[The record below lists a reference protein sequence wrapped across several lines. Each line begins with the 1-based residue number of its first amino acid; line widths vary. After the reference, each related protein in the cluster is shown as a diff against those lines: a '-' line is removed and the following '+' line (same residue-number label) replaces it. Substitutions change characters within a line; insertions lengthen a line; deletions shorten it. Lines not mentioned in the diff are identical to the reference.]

1 MSQYEP
7 MLYADAHREREIES
21 SMHSSGWRLASTD
34 ALAVCGKEFCDGVP
48 RGCILLP
55 GEIHNMGLFQ
65 MIQRGSYQELKE
77 GMQTFLLDDKTQ
89 DAILQFMRNATE
101 LTEYVSDRS
110 KQISNANVA
119 TQHRMHVMIAQS
131 VRYHPNNAY
140 IMQNG
145 LAVLSCLG
153 PAAMPHDQVL
163 YIVATLIP
171 LMHENAADPK
181 LQLQCLQTI
190 NILTNNEA
198 PTPWIMIGDKNML
211 NIVMQSMD
219 AHADNTMLAVT
230 GMTVLARFM
239 DFVSVTRDRLEM
251 DPSQV
256 DRLES
261 FLCTVIA
268 LYSEHE
274 QVIGFCT
281 GALECLYIKF
291 RSNAWQHERVLHLTL
306 KIMTTFPGVFSITK
320 NSVGLIL
327 AMLPAF
333 EGPLPDKFARS
344 SVDAAQ
350 VLPTIVRSMM
360 LMREGNDLH
369 QQQQCEMC
377 TVVFRIITRICR
389 NSPENKGV
397 VNSMTLVQDL
407 VNRFAG
413 DNSLLLQPHPE
424 DSIGV
429 GFHKH
434 LAILKTVLASAVH
447 GVKTG
452 HRS

>member
-1 MSQYEP
+1 MDSR
-7 MLYADAHREREIES
+7 A
-21 SMHSSGWRLASTD
+21 WRLASSD
-34 ALAVCGKEFCDGVP
+34 ALAVRGKEFCDDVP
-48 RGCILLP
+48 CGCVLLP
-55 GEIHNMGLFQ
+55 GEIHNMGLFR
-65 MIQRGSYQELKE
+65 MIQGGSYKELKE
-77 GMQTFLLDDKTQ
+77 GMQTFLLDDRSQ
-89 DAILQFMRNATE
+89 YAILQFMRNATE
-101 LTEYVSDRS
+101 LTEFVGDRS

-119 TQHRMHVMIAQS
+119 TRHQMHVMVAQS

-140 IMQNG
+140 ILQNG
-145 LAVLSCLG
+145 LAVLSRLG
-153 PAAMPHDQVL
+153 PAAIPHDQVL

-171 LMHENAADPK
+171 LMHEYAADPK

-190 NILTNNEA
+190 NILTDNDVPA
-198 PTPWIMIGDKNML
+198 PWLMVSDTNML
-211 NIVMQSMD
+211 KVVMQSMNP
-219 AHADNTMLAVT
+219 HAENTTLAVT
-230 GMTVLARFM
+230 GMAVLARFM
-239 DFVSVTRDRLEM
+239 DFASVTRDRHEM
-251 DPSQV
+251 GPSVV
-256 DRLES
+256 DSVES
-261 FLCTVIA
+261 FVCTVIA
-268 LYSEHE
+268 LYPQHE

-291 RSNAWQHERVLHLTL
+291 RSSAWQHERVLRLTL
-306 KIMTTFPGVFSITK
+306 KILTTFPGAFTITK

-333 EGPLPDKFARS
+333 EGPLPDKFAKS
-344 SVDAAQ
+344 SVDAAN

-360 LMREGNDLH
+360 LMREGDDLH

-407 VNRFAG
+407 VDRFAG
-413 DNSLLLQPHPE
+413 VNSPLLQQHPK
-424 DSIGV
+424 DSIVV

-434 LAILKTVLASAVH
+434 LSILKTVLASAGN